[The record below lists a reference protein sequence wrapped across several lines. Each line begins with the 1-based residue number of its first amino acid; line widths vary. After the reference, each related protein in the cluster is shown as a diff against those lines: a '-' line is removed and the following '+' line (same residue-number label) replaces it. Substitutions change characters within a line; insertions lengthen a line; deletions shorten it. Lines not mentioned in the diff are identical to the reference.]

1 MKKNLLLITFV
12 CITLLF
18 ASCSAP
24 AQNTGTAE
32 ASGPAATEGAK
43 ATADSSLTLDG
54 IKKAAQDAGYEV
66 QDVRDFQLIG
76 GVGPVA
82 GFNVIFKD
90 ENSESYIP
98 VLEFKNS
105 DDAGK
110 YAEEVNAAGYNLCI
124 MNGKYLTI
132 TGAEYG
138 VPVNEKEKTAL
149 EGLLG
154 SKVMEYTAPEPV
166 QLASAKDYAGAY
178 RQIDAI
184 SRALDELVNKSVLLY
199 DKTAAE
205 GKRIGDTV
213 VLGSLLSSIDLAFT
227 ATLSEDQTQLDAVP
241 QVWEMFGCTDFK
253 LEHPSADNY
262 ILTGK
267 RAGQETTFEVKCSF
281 DPGTGSLRL
290 VDKSAGETT
299 DLYEFVPLGSDR
311 YAFQT
316 LNSRAIVEYKDGKVR
331 SFAYSLNKYDKS
343 LNYDPD
349 KDGIYGKGAAADE
362 AWVSKLGEENF
373 DRLISS
379 DGTKLKISA
388 AGFTGEKVQA
398 EIDVQ

>member
-18 ASCSAP
+18 TSCSAP
-24 AQNTGTAE
+24 ANNTGTAE
-32 ASGPAATEGAK
+32 ATGPAVTEAAK
-43 ATADSSLTLDG
+43 APADSSMTLDS
-54 IKKAAQDAGYEV
+54 IKKAAQNAGYGVDDV
-66 QDVRDFQLIG
+66 QEFQLLG
-76 GVGPVA
+76 GVEPVA
-82 GFNVIFKD
+82 GFNMIFKD
-90 ENSESYIP
+90 GSNESYIP
-98 VLEFKNS
+98 VLEFGNAE
-105 DDAGK
+105 DAGK

-138 VPVNEKEKTAL
+138 VPVNEKEKAVL

-154 SKVMEYTAPEPV
+154 SKVMEYTAPAAV

-178 RQIDAI
+178 QQIDTI
-184 SRALDELVNKSVLLY
+184 SRALDEFVNKSVLLY
-199 DKTAAE
+199 DKTAEE

-227 ATLSEDQTQLDAVP
+227 ATLCEDQTQLDAVS

-253 LEHPSADNY
+253 LEHPSANNY

-267 RAGQETTFEVKCSF
+267 RSGQETTFEVKCSF

-290 VDKSAGETT
+290 VDTGAGETT

-316 LNSRAIVEYKDGKVR
+316 LNSRAVVEYKDGKVK
-331 SFAYSLNKYDKS
+331 SFAYSLNKYDNS
-343 LNYDPD
+343 LSYDPD
-349 KDGIYGKGAAADE
+349 SDGIYGKGAIADE
-362 AWVSKLGEENF
+362 AWVSKLGEDNF
-373 DRLISS
+373 DRLITS

-398 EIDVQ
+398 EIEVQ